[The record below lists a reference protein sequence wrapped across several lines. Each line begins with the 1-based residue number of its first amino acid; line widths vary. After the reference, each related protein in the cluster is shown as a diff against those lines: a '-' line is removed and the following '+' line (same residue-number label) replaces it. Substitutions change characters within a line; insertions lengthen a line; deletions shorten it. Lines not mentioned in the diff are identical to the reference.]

1 MAINHRKK
9 KSKAS
14 SSSSKKHQHSSSYEL
29 YQVENIIDDKLDK
42 DGVTVLYKTRWKGYT
57 AADDTWEPTE
67 NVASTG
73 VSLMRVL
80 FFSVYVYY
88 YQENMSLRSC
98 TRYMIAVVPT
108 YILYF
113 AIDVLWLVF

>member
-14 SSSSKKHQHSSSYEL
+14 SSRKEHQHSSSSNEL
-29 YQVENIIDDKLDK
+29 YQVEKIIDDKLDK
-42 DGVTVLYKTRWKGYT
+42 DGVTILYKTRWVGYA

-73 VSLMRVL
+73 VS
-80 FFSVYVYY
+80 Y
-88 YQENMSLRSC
+88 N
-98 TRYMIAVVPT
+98 T
-108 YILYF
+108 YF
-113 AIDVLWLVF
+113 CVFMLI

>member
-14 SSSSKKHQHSSSYEL
+14 SSRKEHQHSSSSNEL
-29 YQVENIIDDKLDK
+29 YQVEKIIDDKLDK
-42 DGVTVLYKTRWKGYT
+42 DGVTILYKTRWKGYT

-73 VSLMRVL
+73 VSYNMYFCVFMLNSYFIRCCACNVL
-80 FFSVYVYY
+80 YYIYV
-88 YQENMSLRSC
+88 
-98 TRYMIAVVPT
+98 TR
-108 YILYF
+108 F
-113 AIDVLWLVF
+113 VLVGV